1 MATTNKSKTGSGA
14 KKNAPEKS
22 AAVAEQVTPNEVKP
36 TTQEAPEAPENVEP
50 TQTTETA
57 EDAEKRVKA
66 EERYAEVYKELYEA
80 TGEYPDP
87 QLSVE
92 QLEELLEAKKQEKE
106 SKLQKDLAKQAELE
120 AKASQKAQE
129 KKAIQQDDSNVIWI
143 QDANKNKRLI
153 NRVTWD
159 IVKKSQTEWKEVPK
173 APIEVQKL
181 K

>member
-1 MATTNKSKTGSGA
+1 MATTNKSKTGNGA
-14 KKNAPEKS
+14 TKS
-22 AAVAEQVTPNEVKP
+22 APKKAGAVAEQVTPIEETKE
-36 TTQEAPEAPENVEP
+36 QQKAPEAPENV
-50 TQTTETA
+50 

-66 EERYAEVYKELYEA
+66 EERYAEVYKELHEI

-87 QLSVE
+87 QLNVE
-92 QLEELLEAKKQEKE
+92 QLEELLQAKKQEKE
-106 SKLQKDLAKQAELE
+106 SKLQKDLSKQA
-120 AKASQKAQE
+120 KARE
-129 KKAIQQDDSNVIWI
+129 KKAIKQDDPNVIWI
-143 QDANKNKRLI
+143 QDANKNKRQI